1 MYSVKKNIN
10 ILTSLLIDHGVRHVV
25 VCPGSRNAPLV
36 HNFSQCPQMTCYPA
50 TDERSAGFLALG
62 LRQQLHA
69 PVAVCVTSGSAL
81 LNVLPAVA
89 EATYQQQGII
99 VISAD
104 RPAAW
109 IDQLD
114 GQTLPQPQAL
124 GAFAPVCVSLPEV
137 EEDATAAWH
146 CNRLV
151 NEALLANGGVGHPSV
166 HINVPI
172 SEPLFDF
179 SVEALPEE
187 RLVRGG
193 SWSDASVHSIVLD
206 TMTKAQRPMIVIGQ
220 MSDDTRL
227 SPACIESLCSAF
239 VVLSEPI
246 SAHGLPPSYTD
257 QMLSVIGTD
266 TSLYQPD
273 CVLYVGGH
281 TVSKRLRHFLR
292 SLSDDVAQILVSVDG
307 RLRDISQHTSLLVQG
322 NAVEVLEAIASIP
335 PSASSAFI
343 ERWSSLRAQVAQQQE
358 CEDLPFGEKLAV
370 KLFEQHIDQQS
381 ETPIVYYANSLSV
394 RMAALYA
401 HHYCGCNRGVN
412 GIEGSL
418 SVAAGASL
426 ARPDKTVYC
435 VIGDLSFFYD
445 QNALWQQQLQGNFRI
460 LLLNNG
466 QGGIFRSLK
475 GLEKSPVADT
485 FVAGSHHTSA
495 SGVCEQ
501 FHVVYRSACDLA
513 SLSSGLDWL
522 CGSTSDR
529 PILLEVEVKGKG

>member
-10 ILTSLLIDHGVRHVV
+10 ILTSLLIGHGVRHVV

-114 GQTLPQPQAL
+114 GQTLPQPQSL

-151 NEALLANGGVGHPSV
+151 NEALLANGGAAHPSV
-166 HINVPI
+166 HINVPV

-179 SVEALPEE
+179 SVESLPEE
-187 RLVRGG
+187 RIVRGG
-193 SWSDASVHSIVLD
+193 CWSDVSTRSAVLD
-206 TMTKAQRPMIVIGQ
+206 TMAKAQRPMIVIGQ
-220 MSDDTRL
+220 MSDDTHL
-227 SPACIESLCSAF
+227 SSACIKQLCDAF

-246 SAHGLPPSYTD
+246 SAHGLPPSFTD

-266 TSLYQPD
+266 VLAYQPD

-292 SLSDDVAQILVSVDG
+292 ALSDETVQMLVSADG
-307 RLRDISQHTSLLVQG
+307 RLRDVSQHTSLLVQG
-322 NAVEVLEAIASIP
+322 EAVEVLEAVASV
-335 PSASSAFI
+335 SSAASCTFL
-343 ERWSSLRAQVAQQQE
+343 ERWSSLRAQVAKQQE
-358 CEDLPFGEKLAV
+358 NEELPFGEKLAV
-370 KLFEQHIDQQS
+370 KLFEQRIDQLS
-381 ETPIVYYANSLSV
+381 EAPIVYYANSLSV
-394 RMAALYA
+394 RLAALYA

-426 ARPDKTVYC
+426 ARPDKPVYC

-501 FHVVYRSACDLA
+501 FHVMYRSACDLA
-513 SLSSGLDWL
+513 SLSSGIDWL
-522 CGSTSDR
+522 CCAPSDR
-529 PILLEVEVKGKG
+529 PMLLELTINN